1 MAASGYRRGMDL
13 GPVREKIDAIDRDI
27 IAKLN
32 ERFRLAA
39 DVARVKHEA
48 GVPIYHP
55 GREEALLR
63 HLAEINPGP
72 LTEAGM
78 RAIYREIISAMIS
91 LEEPL
96 NISYLGPEAT
106 YTEQAARKNFGAQP
120 IYQPM
125 ATIPDVFA
133 AVEKG
138 EAHHGVI
145 PIENS
150 TGGVVSHSID
160 MLAETD
166 LTIINQ
172 IYLPIEHCLISK
184 SPLEGVREVHS
195 KDQALA
201 QCREWLARHL
211 PHAQQID
218 ADSTAQAVKL
228 AGEQDGVAAI
238 ASELAAEKYGV
249 PVIARS
255 IQDVANNVTRFLVL
269 GREPV
274 GEGTG
279 HDRTSLL
286 VSLNDEPGALEKVLH
301 PLSARGIN
309 MTKIESRPSRRK
321 AWDYLFYIDIDGHWN
336 DERVQEAITELKASC
351 PLVKWL
357 GSYPVRG

>member
-1 MAASGYRRGMDL
+1 MDL
-13 GPVREKIDAIDRDI
+13 GPVREKIDAIDREI

-39 DVARVKHEA
+39 EVARVKAKA
-48 GVPIYHP
+48 GLPIYHP
-55 GREEALLR
+55 GREEDLMR
-63 HLAEINPGP
+63 RLAEHNPGP

-96 NISYLGPEAT
+96 VIAYLGPEAT

-120 IYQPM
+120 VYEPM

-150 TGGVVSHSID
+150 TGGVVSHSMD

-172 IYLPIEHCLISK
+172 IYLPIEHCLISN
-184 SPLEGVREVHS
+184 SPLDAVKEVHS

-201 QCREWLARHL
+201 QCRDWLARHL
-211 PHAQQID
+211 PHARQAD

-228 AGEQDGVAAI
+228 AGQQEGVAAI
-238 ASELAAEKYGV
+238 ASALAAERYGV
-249 PVIARS
+249 PIIKTG
-255 IQDVANNVTRFLVL
+255 IQDVANSVTRFLVL

-274 GEGTG
+274 GDGTG

-286 VSLNDEPGALEKVLH
+286 LSLNDEPGALEKVLH
-301 PLSARGIN
+301 PLSKRDIN

-336 DERVQEAITELKASC
+336 DAPVQEAIAELKASC

-357 GSYPVRG
+357 GSYPVRSLC

>member
-1 MAASGYRRGMDL
+1 MDL
-13 GPVREKIDAIDRDI
+13 GPVRDKIDAIDREL

-39 DVARVKHEA
+39 EVARVKADA
-48 GVPIYHP
+48 GLPIYHP
-55 GREEALLR
+55 GREEDLMR
-63 HLAEINPGP
+63 RLAEYNPGP

-96 NISYLGPEAT
+96 IIAYLGPEAT
-106 YTEQAARKNFGAQP
+106 FTEQAARKNFGAQP
-120 IYQPM
+120 RYEPM
-125 ATIPDVFA
+125 PTIPDVFT
-133 AVEKG
+133 AVTKG

-150 TGGVVSHSID
+150 TGGVVNHSMD

-172 IYLPIEHCLISK
+172 VFLPVEHCLISN
-184 SPLEGVREVHS
+184 SPLESVNAVHS

-211 PHAQQID
+211 PHATQMD
-218 ADSTAQAVKL
+218 THSTAQAAKL
-228 AGEQDGVAAI
+228 AVEQTGVAAI
-238 ASELAAEKYGV
+238 ASELAAEKYGA
-249 PVIARS
+249 PIIARN
-255 IQDVANNVTRFLVL
+255 IQDLANNVTRFLVL

-274 GEGTG
+274 GAATG
-279 HDRTSLL
+279 RDRTSLL
-286 VSLNDEPGALEKVLH
+286 VSLNDEPGALEKVLR
-301 PLSARGIN
+301 PLSSRGIN

-321 AWDYLFYIDIDGHWN
+321 AWDYLFYIDVDGHWN
-336 DERVQEAITELKASC
+336 DANVQDAIAELKAGC

-357 GSYPVRG
+357 GSYPVRD

>member
-1 MAASGYRRGMDL
+1 MDL
-13 GPVREKIDAIDRDI
+13 NPVRDKIDAIDREI

-32 ERFRLAA
+32 ERFRLAHE
-39 DVARVKHEA
+39 VARVKAEA
-48 GVPIYHP
+48 GLPIYHP
-55 GREEALLR
+55 GREEALMRKLT
-63 HLAEINPGP
+63 EINDGP
-72 LTEAGM
+72 LNEAGI

-96 NISYLGPEAT
+96 TIAYLGPEAT

-120 IYQPM
+120 RYVPM

-150 TGGVVSHSID
+150 TGGVVIHSID
-160 MLAETD
+160 MLAETN

-172 IYLPIEHCLISK
+172 IYLSIEHCLISN
-184 SPLEGVREVHS
+184 SSLEAIKEVHS
-195 KDQALA
+195 KDQALT
-201 QCREWLARHL
+201 QCRDWLARHL
-211 PHAQQID
+211 PHARQVD

-228 AGEQDGVAAI
+228 AGEQSGVAAI
-238 ASELAAEKYGV
+238 ASELAAVKYGV
-249 PVIARS
+249 PVIKRN
-255 IQDVANNVTRFLVL
+255 IQDVSNNVTRFLVL

-274 GEGTG
+274 GDSTG
-279 HDRTSLL
+279 HDRTSLIL
-286 VSLNDEPGALEKVLH
+286 SINDEPGALEKAIR
-301 PLSARGIN
+301 PFSSRGLN

-321 AWDYLFYIDIDGHWN
+321 AWDYLFYIDIDGHWR
-336 DERVQEAITELKASC
+336 DESVQAAVTELKASC

-357 GSYPVRG
+357 GSYPVKD

>member
-1 MAASGYRRGMDL
+1 MDL
-13 GPVREKIDAIDRDI
+13 GPVREKIDAIDREI
-27 IAKLN
+27 IDKLN

-39 DVARVKHEA
+39 DVARVKAEA
-48 GVPIYHP
+48 GLPIYHP
-55 GREEALLR
+55 GREEDLLR
-63 HLAEINPGP
+63 RLGAYNGGP

-96 NISYLGPEAT
+96 AIAYLGPEAT

-120 IYQPM
+120 NYLPM
-125 ATIPDVFA
+125 PTIPDVFA

-150 TGGVVSHSID
+150 TEGVVSHSMD

-172 IYLPIEHCLISK
+172 IYLPVEHCLISRSALDEVK
-184 SPLEGVREVHS
+184 EVHS

-201 QCREWLARHL
+201 QCREWLARRL
-211 PHAQQID
+211 PHALQVD
-218 ADSTAQAVKL
+218 ADSTALAVRL

-249 PVIARS
+249 PVIARN
-255 IQDVANNVTRFLVL
+255 IKDVANNVTRFLVL

-274 GEGTG
+274 GQGTG
-279 HDRTSLL
+279 NDRTSLL
-286 VSLNDEPGALEKVLH
+286 LSLNDEPGALEKVLR
-301 PLSARGIN
+301 PLSSRGIN

-321 AWDYLFYIDIDGHWN
+321 AWDYLFYIDFDGHWN
-336 DERVQEAITELKASC
+336 DANVQEAIAELKSNC

-357 GSYPVRG
+357 GSYPIRG

>member
-1 MAASGYRRGMDL
+1 MDL
-13 GPVREKIDAIDRDI
+13 TPVREKIDAIDREI

-32 ERFRLAA
+32 ERFRLAHE
-39 DVARVKHEA
+39 VAQVKLEA
-48 GVPIYHP
+48 GLPIYHP
-55 GREEALLR
+55 GREEALMRKLSQV
-63 HLAEINPGP
+63 NTGP
-72 LTEAGM
+72 LSEAGM
-78 RAIYREIISAMIS
+78 RAIYREIISAMIA

-96 NISYLGPEAT
+96 TIAYLGPEAT
-106 YTEQAARKNFGAQP
+106 YTEQAARKNFGGQP
-120 IYQPM
+120 KYEPM

-150 TGGVVSHSID
+150 TGGVVSHSMD

-172 IYLPIEHCLISK
+172 IYLSIEHCLISN
-184 SPLEGVREVHS
+184 SPIEEIKEVHS

-201 QCREWLARHL
+201 QCRDWLARHL
-211 PHAQQID
+211 PHATQID

-228 AGEQDGVAAI
+228 AGDQEGVAAI

-249 PVIARS
+249 PVIKRN
-255 IQDVANNVTRFLVL
+255 IQDVANSVTRFLVL
-269 GREPV
+269 GREAV

-279 HDRTSLL
+279 HDRTSLIL
-286 VSLNDEPGALEKVLH
+286 SINDEPGALEKAIR
-301 PLSARGIN
+301 PFSSRGIN

-321 AWDYLFYIDIDGHWN
+321 AWDYLFYIDIDGHWH
-336 DERVQEAITELKASC
+336 DEAVQAAVTELKVSC

-357 GSYPVRG
+357 GSYPVKD